1 VETVGIKTEGENMQ
15 KMNRLIPIDITRVST
30 A

>member
-15 KMNRLIPIDITRVST
+15 KMIRLIPIDITRVST

>member
-1 VETVGIKTEGENMQ
+1 VETVGIKIEGENMQ
-15 KMNRLIPIDITRVST
+15 NMIRLIPIDITRVST